1 MNKKVQGEGF
11 QLTKYQQVSDLTRF
25 EDFTGYIQAF
35 TRYLHDAGKKS
46 RLQKICIKMK
56 RR

>member
-1 MNKKVQGEGF
+1 MSN
-11 QLTKYQQVSDLTRF
+11 LMRF

-35 TRYLHDAGKKS
+35 TRCLHDAGKKS
-46 RLQKICIKMK
+46 RLQKIYIKMK